1 MTESYTPQTNAPR
14 VLVLGAG
21 ELGKETALAFHSLGV
36 NVHVAGSYKHAPGAQ
51 VAPNAYA
58 LDLGNEEELTELIEV
73 VRPDFIVPAMDGLN
87 MAALAKFTDKKA
99 GVVPS
104 ARAVEV
110 AFDRESIRTVAAE
123 ELGIPTAR
131 YGFASNEAQLRT
143 AVGHTG
149 YPCIIKSITDTQNQN
164 HLVIENEEQLAGVE
178 VHDRV
183 MVEAVVDYDVEI
195 TILVGRSINA
205 ETGEL
210 SNWFCEPI
218 ANVNADGGL
227 REAWQPVAISDT
239 ALDNARS
246 VAARIT
252 NVIGGRGLFAV
263 DMFVSGEDV
272 YFCGLS
278 PRPHAAGFVTLAT
291 QRLSQFDLHARAV
304 LGLPLD
310 VTLTSPGACCMITAD
325 KELDEVYYAG
335 IPDALSVPESDLR
348 LFGKRDA
355 YPGRKMGA
363 GLATAEDVDTAR
375 IRARSVAAAVSLEG

>member
-21 ELGKETALAFHSLGV
+21 EMGKETALAFHSLGV
-36 NVHVAGSYKHAPGAQ
+36 NVHVAGSYKNAPGAQ

-58 LDLGNEEELTELIEV
+58 LDLGDEEQLCELIEV
-73 VRPDFIVPAMDGLN
+73 VRPDFIVPAADGLN
-87 MAALAKFTDKKA
+87 IAALSKFTDKKA

-104 ARAVEV
+104 ARALDI
-110 AFDRESIRTVAAE
+110 AFDRESIRTVAAD

-131 YGFASNEAQLRT
+131 YGFASSEAELRV

-149 YPCIIKSITDTQNQN
+149 FPCIIKSVTDTQNQN
-164 HLVIENEEQLAGVE
+164 HLVLEDESQLASVE
-178 VHDRV
+178 IHDRV

-195 TILVGRSINA
+195 TLLVGRSINA
-205 ETGEL
+205 ETGAL

-218 ANVNADGGL
+218 GHMNADGGL
-227 REAWQPVAISDT
+227 RESWQPVALSEAT
-239 ALDNARS
+239 LDNARS

-252 NVIGGRGLFAV
+252 NQIGGRGLFAV
-263 DMFVSGEDV
+263 DLFVSGEDI
-272 YFCGLS
+272 YFSGVS
-278 PRPHAAGFVTLAT
+278 PRPHAAGLVTLGT
-291 QRLSQFDLHARAV
+291 QRFSQFDLHARAV

-310 VTLTSPGACCMITAD
+310 VTLTTPGACCMITAD
-325 KELDEVYYAG
+325 KKLDEVYYSG

-363 GLATAEDVDTAR
+363 GLATAEDTDTAR
-375 IRARSVAAAVSLEG
+375 IRARSVAAAISLEG